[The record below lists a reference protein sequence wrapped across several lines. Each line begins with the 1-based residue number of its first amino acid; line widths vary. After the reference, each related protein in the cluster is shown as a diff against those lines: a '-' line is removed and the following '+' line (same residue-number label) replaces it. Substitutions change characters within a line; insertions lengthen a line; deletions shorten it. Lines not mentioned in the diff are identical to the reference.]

1 MSIQPITFETTVN
14 GETVEVTVPPR
25 LLLVDL
31 LRDRLGLTG
40 THVGCTFEAVCGACT
55 VHLDGVAVK
64 SCSVLAA
71 QAAGRQVVSIE
82 GLASKEKP
90 HPLQSAFQ
98 QTHALQCGY
107 CTPGIIMNM
116 AEFLRENPDPNEEEI
131 RFALAGNICRCT
143 GYSHIV
149 EAVQIAA
156 RELRGETQEKRA

>member
-1 MSIQPITFETTVN
+1 MSANTVSCQTTIN
-14 GETVEVTVPPR
+14 GEAVEVTVPPR

-55 VHLDGVAVK
+55 VQLDGVAVK

-71 QAAGRQVVSIE
+71 QVANRNVTTVE
-82 GLASKEKP
+82 GLGSRNNP
-90 HPLQSAFQ
+90 HPLQAAFQ
-98 QTHALQCGY
+98 KTHALQCGY

-116 AEFLRENPDPNEEEI
+116 TDFLRENPDPTEEEI

-156 RELRGETQEKRA
+156 AEMRSQSAEAAE